1 MHIAFLTPEFPHPLT
16 NSSGGLGTSIKNL
29 ANSLIAEGVEVT
41 IFIYGQK
48 HNKELNENGI
58 HFHFI
63 KQKSYKLGGFYLYR
77 KYLQHYI
84 NNVVGKS
91 NVDLLEAPDWT
102 GITAFMKINCPLVI
116 RLNGS
121 DGYFCYLE
129 ERKQKFKNYFFE
141 RKALKNADAIVSVS
155 DFTARVTKDIF
166 NINKDIPVIYN
177 SLDTNKFQPLDIPV
191 IKNQLLY
198 FGTIIRKKGVLELAH
213 IFNEVINQ
221 KPESSL
227 VLIGKDVVDIF
238 VGESTLQLFIKIL
251 NPKARLRLKHISE
264 VSYESIGQHIGVSE
278 VVLLPSFA
286 EALPMTWLEAMA
298 MEKAMVTS
306 NIGWA
311 SEVMC
316 NMRTGYTENPKKHK
330 AFAAKIINLLDD
342 VMLASSFAK
351 EARIEV
357 QSTFATD
364 IISKKNIKFYEKI
377 LISKGG

>member
-1 MHIAFLTPEFPHPLT
+1 MHIAFLTPEFPHSLT

-29 ANSLIAEGVEVT
+29 ANSLIAEGVEVSV
-41 IFIYGQK
+41 FIYGQK
-48 HNKELNENGI
+48 HNMQLNENGI
-58 HFHFI
+58 NFHFI

-77 KYLQHYI
+77 KHLQHYI
-84 NNVVGKS
+84 NNVIEKS

-102 GITAFMKINCPLVI
+102 GITAFMKINCPLII

-129 ERKQKFKNYFFE
+129 KRKQKIKNYFFE
-141 RKALKNADAIVSVS
+141 RKALKDADAIVSVS

-166 NINKDIPVIYN
+166 NISKDIPVIYN
-177 SLDTNKFQPLDIPV
+177 SLDANKFQPLDIPIV
-191 IKNQLLY
+191 KNQLLY

-213 IFNEVINQ
+213 IFNEVISQ

-227 VLIGKDVVDIF
+227 ILIGKDVVDIF
-238 VGESTLQLFIKIL
+238 EGESTLKLLIKIL
-251 NPKARLRLKHISE
+251 SPKARLRLKHISE
-264 VSYESIGQHIGVSE
+264 VSYENIGQYIGVSE

-286 EALPMTWLEAMA
+286 EALPMTWLEAMS

-311 SEVMC
+311 KEVMVDGI
-316 NMRTGYTENPKKHK
+316 TGYTENPKNHK

-342 VMLASSFAK
+342 VELASSFAK
-351 EARIEV
+351 KARIGV
-357 QSTFATD
+357 LSTFATD
-364 IISKKNIKFYEKI
+364 IISKKNIRFYEKFI
-377 LISKGG
+377 ISKGE

>member
-1 MHIAFLTPEFPHPLT
+1 MHIAFLTPEFPHSLT

-29 ANSLIAEGVEVT
+29 ANSLIAEGVEVS

-48 HNKELNENGI
+48 HNMQLNENGI
-58 HFHFI
+58 NFHFI

-77 KYLQHYI
+77 KHLQHYI
-84 NNVVGKS
+84 NNVIEKS

-102 GITAFMKINCPLVI
+102 GITAFMKINCPLII

-129 ERKQKFKNYFFE
+129 KRKQKIKNYFFE
-141 RKALKNADAIVSVS
+141 RKALKDADAIVSVS

-166 NINKDIPVIYN
+166 NISKDVPVIYN
-177 SLDTNKFQPLDIPV
+177 SLDANKFQPLDIPIV
-191 IKNQLLY
+191 KNQLLY

-213 IFNEVINQ
+213 IFNEVISQ

-227 VLIGKDVVDIF
+227 ILIGKDVVDIF
-238 VGESTLQLFIKIL
+238 EGESTLKLLIKIL
-251 NPKARLRLKHISE
+251 SPKARLRLKHISE
-264 VSYESIGQHIGVSE
+264 VSYENIGQYIGVSE

-286 EALPMTWLEAMA
+286 EALPMTWLEAMS

-311 SEVMC
+311 KEVMVDGI
-316 NMRTGYTENPKKHK
+316 TGYTENPKNHK

-342 VMLASSFAK
+342 VELASSFAK
-351 EARIEV
+351 KARIDIL
-357 QSTFATD
+357 STFATD
-364 IISKKNIKFYEKI
+364 IISKKNIRFYEKFI
-377 LISKGG
+377 ISKGE

>member
-1 MHIAFLTPEFPHPLT
+1 MHIAFLTPEFPHSLT

-29 ANSLIAEGVEVT
+29 ANSLISEGVEVS

-48 HNKELNENGI
+48 HNMQLNENGI
-58 HFHFI
+58 NFHFI

-77 KYLQHYI
+77 KHLQHYI
-84 NNVVGKS
+84 NNVIGKS

-102 GITAFMKINCPLVI
+102 GITAFMEINCPLII

-129 ERKQKFKNYFFE
+129 KRKQKIKNYFFE
-141 RKALKNADAIVSVS
+141 RKALKDADAIVSVS

-166 NINKDIPVIYN
+166 NISKDIPVIYN
-177 SLDTNKFQPLDIPV
+177 SLDANKFHPLDIPIV
-191 IKNQLLY
+191 KNQLLY

-227 VLIGKDVVDIF
+227 ILIGKDVVDIF
-238 VGESTLQLFIKIL
+238 EGESTLKLLIKIL
-251 NPKARLRLKHISE
+251 SPKARLRLKYFSE
-264 VSYESIGQHIGVSE
+264 VSYENIAQYIGVSE

-286 EALPMTWLEAMA
+286 EALPMTWLEAMS
-298 MEKAMVTS
+298 MEKGMVTS

-311 SEVMC
+311 KEVMVDGI
-316 NMRTGYTENPKKHK
+316 TGYTENPKNHK
-330 AFAAKIINLLDD
+330 AYASKIINLLDD
-342 VMLASSFAK
+342 VELASSFAK
-351 EARIEV
+351 KARIYV
-357 QSTFATD
+357 LSTFATD
-364 IISKKNIKFYEKI
+364 IISKKNIRFYEKFI
-377 LISKGG
+377 KSKGE

>member
-1 MHIAFLTPEFPHPLT
+1 MHIAFLTPEFPHSLT

-29 ANSLIAEGVEVT
+29 ANSLIAEGVEVSV
-41 IFIYGQK
+41 FIYGQK
-48 HNKELNENGI
+48 HNMQLNENGI

-77 KYLQHYI
+77 KHLQHYI
-84 NNVVGKS
+84 NNAVEKS

-102 GITAFMKINCPLVI
+102 GITAFMKMNCPLVI

-227 VLIGKDVVDIF
+227 ILIGKDVVDIF
-238 VGESTLQLFIKIL
+238 EGESTLKLLIKIL
-251 NPKARLRLKHISE
+251 SPKARLRLKHISE
-264 VSYESIGQHIGVSE
+264 VSYENIGQYIGVSE

-311 SEVMC
+311 NEVMC
-316 NMRTGYTENPKKHK
+316 NMRTGYTENPKNHK

-342 VMLASSFAK
+342 VTLASSFAK
-351 EARIEV
+351 EARIKV
-357 QSTFATD
+357 LSTFATD
-364 IISKKNIKFYEKI
+364 IISKKNIKFYEKL
-377 LISKGG
+377 LISKGE

>member
-1 MHIAFLTPEFPHPLT
+1 MHIAFLTPEFPHSLT

-41 IFIYGQK
+41 VFIYGQK
-48 HNKELNENGI
+48 HNMQLNENGI

-63 KQKSYKLGGFYLYR
+63 KQKSYKFGGFYLYR
-77 KYLQHYI
+77 KHLQYYI
-84 NNVVGKS
+84 NNVVEKS

-227 VLIGKDVVDIF
+227 MLIGKDVVDIF
-238 VGESTLQLFIKIL
+238 EGESTLQLFMKIL
-251 NPKARLRLKHISE
+251 SPKARLRIKHVSE

-316 NMRTGYTENPKKHK
+316 NMRTGYTENPKNHK

-342 VMLASSFAK
+342 VTLASSFAK

-357 QSTFATD
+357 LSTFATD
-364 IISKKNIKFYEKI
+364 IISKKNIKFYEKL
-377 LISKGG
+377 LISKGE